1 MKLGEVFSLKSN
13 MKFFSDNVNI
23 IVLVILIALL
33 AGYVFNNKQENFYT
47 GDYEFV
53 IYYTTWCGY
62 STRALEG
69 EGGNKGFN
77 ALGSSYTT
85 KDGKVVSIRKVD
97 CDSSAGKTECRSQ
110 DVRGYPTIKL
120 FKKNSP
126 SSTKV
131 YEGQRFTNIMKTY
144 LDNHAK

>member
-13 MKFFSDNVNI
+13 MKFFSDNINI

-33 AGYVFNNKQENFYT
+33 LGYVFNKRENFYT

-69 EGGNKGFN
+69 EGVNTGFN
-77 ALGSSYTT
+77 ALGSSYKT
-85 KDGKVVSIRKVD
+85 KNDKVVRIRKVD
-97 CDSSAGKTECRSQ
+97 CDSSSGKTECRSQ
-110 DVRGYPTIKL
+110 GIRGYPTIKL
-120 FKKNSP
+120 FKKNSA
-126 SSTKV
+126 SSAKI
-131 YEGQRFTNIMKTY
+131 YEGQRYTGVMRTW
-144 LDNHAK
+144 LDNNAK

>member
-13 MKFFSDNVNI
+13 MKFFSDNINI
-23 IVLVILIALL
+23 IVLIILIALL
-33 AGYVFNNKQENFYT
+33 VGYVFNNKQENFYT

-53 IYYTTWCGY
+53 IYYTTWCRY
-62 STRALEG
+62 SNIALEG
-69 EGGNKGFN
+69 ELGKKGFN

-110 DVRGYPTIKL
+110 DIRGYPTIKL

-131 YEGQRFTNIMKTY
+131 YEKKIYTNVMKTW
-144 LDNHAK
+144 LDEHAK